1 MTTGVNRE
9 ELIKKFF
16 ELEDADECV
25 VSAWV
30 LFIDV
35 QRAYRDEKAG
45 TISRRERDKVQ
56 RKFAGHIKKNKLR
69 MLGEEEGLK
78 AHELA
83 IVKGEEG
90 EGEIKALNSFD
101 VWLLADFRDVCS
113 AWVADEPEEVE
124 GFPDVIIA
132 FLENPEVD
140 EWLKERLI
148 EKNKEAG
155 ERLLKA
161 ILEERPAEVNV
172 HSLLVEH
179 YEREGRFSEAEAEY
193 HRMLSET
200 DDELVWANYGYFL
213 ERRQGRYEDAFEA
226 LKNSLE
232 ICEHVGEEEAGEFLE
247 EVKRSISRVER
258 MKDLEGEKA
267 RAAMEYQEALWLIAD
282 IMEFAEKGMER
293 EIKKAQEEYMK
304 EKDMEEIVLE
314 DTFDFMHWFLFHRK
328 QPNGKVPGMVYAEE
342 ESLDEVTKERLKGLE
357 RPVEGTFEIVDV
369 DHASFKL
376 AVKDIITDEEYE
388 LRGDFSGISEGQV
401 FSGCI
406 YPWSDFYLTGGAVA
420 AYAEESS
427 EEVKKLA
434 EEFKSGKLLEDAKKE
449 LKNEHDGF
457 VLYFGTEERIFK
469 SKKECEKAINKFW
482 RWFWFEYVSAA
493 EEGGKTAAEIYEEKY
508 GEKPKP
514 ERTKLPRSFAGAG
527 DIGAVS
533 DPEHGISFVRDYGFL
548 KRVFE
553 TGAGDE
559 IERGREKLKE
569 ILLSEEPFILKK
581 LMKDK
586 GRNTVKI
593 INEVFDAGLDAD
605 ASEEEIRGFM
615 GELREDWNAE
625 AGAVK

>member
-1 MTTGVNRE
+1 MTTETDRE
-9 ELIKKFF
+9 GLIKKFF

-35 QRAYRDEKAG
+35 QRAYKDEKAG

-56 RKFAGHIKKNKLR
+56 RKFDGYVRKNKLR

-90 EGEIKALNSFD
+90 EREIKALNSFD
-101 VWLLADFRDVCS
+101 VWLLADFTEVCS
-113 AWVADEPEEVE
+113 ALVADEPEEVE
-124 GFPDVIIA
+124 GFHDEIIA

-140 EWLKERLI
+140 EWLKERLV

-155 ERLLKA
+155 ERLLKT

-193 HRMLSET
+193 QRMLSET

-213 ERRQGRYEDAFEA
+213 ERRRGRYEDASDA

-232 ICEHVGEEEAGEFLE
+232 ICERVGEEEAGEFLE
-247 EVKRSISRVER
+247 EVKRSISRVKR

-267 RAAMEYQEALWLIAD
+267 REARAYQEAVWLIAD
-282 IMEFAEKGMER
+282 IREFAEKRMER
-293 EIKKAQEEYMK
+293 EIKKAQEEYVE
-304 EKDMEEIVLE
+304 EKDMKEIVLE
-314 DTFDFMHWFLFHRK
+314 DTFDFMYWFLFCRK
-328 QPNGKVPGMVYAEE
+328 LPNEKVPGMVYAEE
-342 ESLDEVTKERLKGLE
+342 ECLDEVIKERLKGLGS
-357 RPVEGTFEIVDV
+357 PVEGTFEIVDV
-369 DHASFKL
+369 DHASFKFV
-376 AVKDIITDEEYE
+376 VKNIITDDEYE
-388 LRGDFSGISEGQV
+388 LMGNFPEIRNGQT

-406 YPWSDFYLTGGAVA
+406 YPWENFYLTAGALA
-420 AYAEESS
+420 TYIDDHS
-427 EEVKKLA
+427 ERLKKLA
-434 EEFKSGKLLEDAKKE
+434 EELKSGKLLEEAKKE
-449 LKNEHDGF
+449 LKKEHDAF
-457 VLYFGTEERIFK
+457 VRYFGTEELIFK
-469 SKKECEKAINKFW
+469 SKKECEKTFSKFSK
-482 RWFWFEYVSAA
+482 WFLFEYVSAT
-493 EEGGKTAAEIYEEKY
+493 EEGRKTAAEIYEEKY

-527 DIGAVS
+527 DIGAIS
-533 DPEHGISFVRDYGFL
+533 YPEYGISFVRHYGFL
-548 KRVFE
+548 KRVFD

-569 ILLSEEPFILKK
+569 VLLNEEPFILKK
-581 LMKDK
+581 LMKERE
-586 GRNTVKI
+586 RNTVKI
-593 INEVFDAGLDAD
+593 INSVFDAGLGID
-605 ASEEEIRGFM
+605 ASEEEIGAFM
-615 GELREDWNAE
+615 GQLREDWSE
-625 AGAVK
+625 V

>member
-1 MTTGVNRE
+1 MTTETDSEG
-9 ELIKKFF
+9 LIKKFF
-16 ELEDADECV
+16 ELEDADELV

-56 RKFAGHIKKNKLR
+56 RKFDGYVRKNKLR

-78 AHELA
+78 AHEFA

-90 EGEIKALNSFD
+90 EGEIKTLNSFD
-101 VWLLADFRDVCS
+101 VWLLTDFEEVCS
-113 AWVADEPEEVE
+113 ALVAEEPKEVE
-124 GFPDVIIA
+124 GFPGVITE
-132 FLENPEVD
+132 FLEDPDVD

-155 ERLLKA
+155 ERLLKT
-161 ILEERPAEVNV
+161 ILEKRPAETNV

-193 HRMLSET
+193 QRMLSET

-213 ERRQGRYEDAFEA
+213 ERRRGRYEDAFDA
-226 LKNSLE
+226 LKSSLE
-232 ICEHVGEEEAGEFLE
+232 ICERVGEEEAGEFLE

-267 RAAMEYQEALWLIAD
+267 RAAREYQEALWLIAD

-304 EKDMEEIVLE
+304 EKEMEEIVLE
-314 DTFDFMHWFLFHRK
+314 DTFDFMYWFLFHRK
-328 QPNGKVPGMVYAEE
+328 QSNGKVPGMVYAEE
-342 ESLDEVTKERLKGLE
+342 ESLGEVTKERLKGLE
-357 RPVEGTFEIVDV
+357 SPVEGTFEIVDV

-376 AVKDIITDEEYE
+376 VVKDIITGEEYG
-388 LRGDFSGISEGQV
+388 LMGDFPEIRNGQT

-406 YPWSDFYLTGGAVA
+406 YPWSDFYLTAGALA
-420 AYAEESS
+420 AYIDDHSERLKKFAEE
-427 EEVKKLA
+427 L
-434 EEFKSGKLLEDAKKE
+434 KSGKQLEEAKKE
-449 LKNEHDGF
+449 LKKEHDAF

-469 SKKECEKAINKFW
+469 SKKECEKAFNKFSKW
-482 RWFWFEYVSAA
+482 LLFEYVSAA

-514 ERTKLPRSFAGAG
+514 ERTKLPRLFAGAG
-527 DIGAVS
+527 DIGAIS
-533 DPEHGISFVRDYGFL
+533 YPEYGICFVRHYGFL

-553 TGAGDE
+553 TGAGDV
-559 IERGREKLKE
+559 IEKGKEKLKE

-581 LMKDK
+581 LMKGK
-586 GRNTVKI
+586 ERNTVKI
-593 INEVFDAGLDAD
+593 INNVFDAGLDAD
-605 ASEEEIRGFM
+605 AREEEIRGFM
-615 GELREDWNAE
+615 GELRKDWDE
-625 AGAVK
+625 V

>member
-1 MTTGVNRE
+1 MTTETDSEG
-9 ELIKKFF
+9 LIKKFF
-16 ELEDADECV
+16 ELEDADELV

-56 RKFAGHIKKNKLR
+56 RKFDGYVRKNKLR

-78 AHELA
+78 AHEFA

-90 EGEIKALNSFD
+90 EEEIKTLNSFD
-101 VWLLADFRDVCS
+101 VWLLTDFEEVCS
-113 AWVADEPEEVE
+113 ALVAEEPKEVE
-124 GFPDVIIA
+124 GFPGVITE
-132 FLENPEVD
+132 FLEDPDVD

-155 ERLLKA
+155 ERLLKT
-161 ILEERPAEVNV
+161 ILEKRPAETNV

-193 HRMLSET
+193 QRMLSET

-213 ERRQGRYEDAFEA
+213 ERRRGRYGDAFVA
-226 LKNSLE
+226 FKSSLE
-232 ICEHVGEEEAGEFLE
+232 VCERVGEGEAGEFLE

-267 RAAMEYQEALWLIAD
+267 RAAREYQEAMWLIAD

-304 EKDMEEIVLE
+304 EKEMEEIVLE
-314 DTFDFMHWFLFHRK
+314 DSFDFMHWFLFHRK
-328 QPNGKVPGMVYAEE
+328 QSNGKVPGMVYAEE
-342 ESLDEVTKERLKGLE
+342 ESLGEVTKERLKGLE
-357 RPVEGTFEIVDV
+357 SPVEGTFEIVDV

-376 AVKDIITDEEYE
+376 VVKDIITDEEYG
-388 LRGDFSGISEGQV
+388 LMGDFPEIRKGQT

-406 YPWSDFYLTGGAVA
+406 YPWSDFYLTAGALAV
-420 AYAEESS
+420 YIDDHSERLKKFAEE
-427 EEVKKLA
+427 L
-434 EEFKSGKLLEDAKKE
+434 KSGKLLEEAKKE
-449 LKNEHDGF
+449 LKKEHDAF

-469 SKKECEKAINKFW
+469 SKKECEKAFNKFSK
-482 RWFWFEYVSAA
+482 WFLFEYVSTT

-533 DPEHGISFVRDYGFL
+533 YPEYGICFVRHYGFL
-548 KRVFE
+548 KRVFD
-553 TGAGDE
+553 TGADDE
-559 IERGREKLKE
+559 IEEDKEKLKE

-581 LMKDK
+581 LMKGK
-586 GRNTVKI
+586 ERNTVKI
-593 INEVFDAGLDAD
+593 INSVFDAGLGMDAR
-605 ASEEEIRGFM
+605 EEEIRGFM
-615 GELREDWNAE
+615 GKLREDWDAE
-625 AGAVK
+625 AVK